1 MFYDPLKVALLG
13 IAAWVVIW
21 LATPVYVTGFV
32 SGGALGYIALCY
44 GGFAIGVWQARSRA
58 PDASKA
64 VIPHQWNVPFNGA
77 VFKTTVA
84 LGLLGMVLRVFDRV
98 VLRGASYGGDAM
110 QVRET
115 LEQASVTP
123 VGAIASVFFCFCFI
137 PLIVLLASDKRT
149 HRIKLTI
156 LATLIFALPMIESL
170 LQMSRSTLLV
180 TIGMG
185 FIVLVITRYAGNPA
199 NRKLVLASLAGLIA
213 LSVFSSLIF
222 SARLEA
228 DGRNL
233 DESVFTSVYADFLQP
248 NEQASRA
255 LLSPNRFEASV
266 YNAVLPN
273 GMYYI
278 SGVYEMSVLWERPD
292 RQYFGS
298 GRIHFYPFYR
308 AVQILLGGDD
318 QKAFDSGEYLYRI
331 GVWQTFFGPVWVDF
345 GWLGPLFLAA
355 LGYVAQSLSTGAR
368 NRQVRDLPLYAYL
381 LVVILFMPVVNL
393 LANGLSLFGIVSC
406 LLFRMRTAPNPVPV
420 DHAGLNPYVAR

>member
-13 IAAWVVIW
+13 IAAWVVVW

-32 SGGALGYIALCY
+32 SGGALGYVALCY
-44 GGFAIGVWQARSRA
+44 GGFAIGVWQARY
-58 PDASKA
+58 SKRMTPA
-64 VIPHQWNVPFNGA
+64 ADLPRHWNVPFDMA
-77 VFKTTVA
+77 VFKITAA
-84 LGLLGMVLRVFDRV
+84 LGLLGMAMRVFDRV
-98 VLRGASYGGDAM
+98 VLRGASYGGDAL

-123 VGAIASVFFCFCFI
+123 VGALASVFFCFCFI
-137 PLIVLLASDKRT
+137 PLIVLLASDRRT
-149 HRIKLTI
+149 HRLRLTL
-156 LATLIFALPMIESL
+156 LATLIFSLPMAESL
-170 LQMSRSTLLV
+170 LQLSRSTLLV

-185 FIVLVITRYAGNPA
+185 FIALVITRYGGNPV
-199 NRKLVLASLAGLIA
+199 NRRLVLTSLAGVVA

-228 DGRNL
+228 GGRAL
-233 DESVFTSVYADFLQP
+233 DDSVFTSVYADFLQP

-255 LLSPNRFEASV
+255 LLSPNRLEASV

-278 SGVYEMSVLWERPD
+278 SGLYEMSVLWERPD
-292 RQYFGS
+292 EQSFGW
-298 GRIHFYPFYR
+298 GRLHFYPFFR
-308 AVQILLGGDD
+308 AAQIVFAGEDE
-318 QKAFDSGEYLYRI
+318 KTFDSGEYLYRI

-345 GWLGPLFLAA
+345 GWFGPLFLAFV
-355 LGYVAQSLSTGAR
+355 GYVAQSLSAGVR

-393 LANGLSLFGIVSC
+393 LANGLSLFGILSC
-406 LLFRMRTAPNPVPV
+406 LLFRARTAPNPVP
-420 DHAGLNPYVAR
+420 DGHGTP